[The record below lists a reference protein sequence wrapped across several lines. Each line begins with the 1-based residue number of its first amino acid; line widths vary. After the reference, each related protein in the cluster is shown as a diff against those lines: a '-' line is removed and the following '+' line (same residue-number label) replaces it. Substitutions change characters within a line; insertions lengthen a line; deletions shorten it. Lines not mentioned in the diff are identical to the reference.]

1 MEKLVQRLTARS
13 VSRRW
18 HERDHAQADGAAQQ
32 QKNKEK
38 RCKASRRE
46 IGERPAVF
54 GRMPATPTVVADSG
68 PQESGRHDPS
78 HPGRENAQ
86 LSPDK
91 VGRLP
96 VRSPYDIGDAI
107 IKGA

>member
-1 MEKLVQRLTARS
+1 
-13 VSRRW
+13 
-18 HERDHAQADGAAQQ
+18 
-32 QKNKEK
+32 
-38 RCKASRRE
+38 
-46 IGERPAVF
+46 
-54 GRMPATPTVVADSG
+54 MPATPTVVADSG

-96 VRSPYDIGDAI
+96 VRSPYDIGDAL